1 MSQDDKKATSE
12 GIYALL
18 QQLPILQG
26 ASASRLR
33 DVAGRLRL
41 NFRKV
46 APGQAVVTAGAHASA
61 LVCTLSGAMTGG
73 KMRLEG
79 PQMLYP
85 EVMFGLNTRFPKT
98 LLAETE
104 VSVVEIPKED
114 FRRLLSLDQVF
125 LLNYLNA
132 VCTRAQR

>member
-1 MSQDDKKATSE
+1 MSQEDKKATTE
-12 GIYALL
+12 GIFALL
-18 QQLPILQG
+18 QQLPILRG
-26 ASASRLR
+26 ASAARLR

-41 NFRKV
+41 HFRKV
-46 APGQAVVTAGAHASA
+46 APGQAVVTAGEHASA
-61 LVCTLSGAMTGG
+61 LVCTLSGSMTAG

-79 PQMLYP
+79 PQMLFP
-85 EVMFGLNTRFPKT
+85 EAMFGLNTRFPKT
-98 LLAETE
+98 LIAETE

-114 FRRLLSLDQVF
+114 FRRLLNLDPVF

>member
-1 MSQDDKKATSE
+1 MSQEDKKATTE
-12 GIYALL
+12 GIFALL
-18 QQLPILQG
+18 QQLPIFQG
-26 ASASRLR
+26 ATASRLR

-46 APGQAVVTAGAHASA
+46 APGERVVAAGEHASA
-61 LVCTLSGAMTGG
+61 LVCTLSGAMTTG
-73 KMRLEG
+73 KTRLEG
-79 PQMLYP
+79 PQMLFP
-85 EVMFGLNTRFPKT
+85 EAMFGLNTRFPKT